1 MKRGFLHGRADFFIF
16 VFTNVSIN
24 LNMVGV
30 VRITKGICEKEK
42 KTRKPFSLYI
52 LSSKSKMRKS
62 RDMKQKVY

>member
-30 VRITKGICEKEK
+30 VRITKSMCEKEKK
-42 KTRKPFSLYI
+42 KTRKPFS
-52 LSSKSKMRKS
+52 
-62 RDMKQKVY
+62 